1 MQIQNIKPYNMNF
14 MAHYYRI
21 MPNLES
27 MKIIATDNEHQYQD
41 PTIYWNQCGK
51 DEYNFIGGSYSEN
64 EGLDC
69 NIWGLPDIVKYY
81 FKDRETGY
89 IDDNGGKQYQ
99 VNYKDF
105 CAKATAEIRKLHLQ
119 NLIEATNP
127 GKTVGKLMFIDRI
140 KSDIEKIDEPFI
152 MVTPSLYY
160 YQIRNPNLMGVIYTN
175 EAPVNTSHDASQ
187 MRQVT
192 DVCGAVY
199 DPKIIERLKKFEG
212 KNIEIELKDDYI
224 RFNETDK
231 KGKPKVY
238 PKIDVPR
245 LKYCDKILTSDEF
258 TNAVIGAKAVNL
270 RRLEELKEAGII
282 DVKIPKS
289 IGLPYGYIEK
299 LMNVDS
305 DEEKYSM
312 LDVLVR
318 TMEENGIDYEN
329 VIVRSA
335 FNSEDLPNY
344 SAAGL
349 YESKRSP
356 KCYGIDYL
364 FDTIRNV
371 YNSKNN
377 RSAKISRRR
386 YQIDDDNVKP
396 GEIIQDFI
404 ISDYSFTLYTDAND
418 GKVRIELYSNDV
430 SPSSIKKNYAPH
442 IFTYDKKSGKLS
454 YDAIQI
460 PHGAYATFDENGV
473 LVDIEPVKSD
483 LIGNKKLFE
492 KLEKVVQNAL
502 TVEREF
508 GAPQD
513 IEGGIKGDDI
523 YFWQTRNLVM

>member
-1 MQIQNIKPYNMNF
+1 
-14 MAHYYRI
+14 MAHYYKI
-21 MPNLES
+21 MPNYEN
-27 MKIIATDNEHQYQD
+27 ITVIADDEHQYEYPRICWFASDRQND
-41 PTIYWNQCGK
+41 YENGCYRDENHRLCG
-51 DEYNFIGGSYSEN
+51 D
-64 EGLDC
+64 
-69 NIWGLPDIVKYY
+69 IWYTYPLIKYY
-81 FKDRETGY
+81 FQDIETGY
-89 IDDNGGKQYQ
+89 IDDNGGKQYS

-140 KSDIEKIDEPFI
+140 KSDIEQIDEPFI
-152 MVTPSLYY
+152 MVTPNLYL

-175 EAPVNTSHDASQ
+175 EAPVRTSHDASQ
-187 MRQVT
+187 MRQIT

-212 KNIEIELKDDYI
+212 KNIELELKDNYI
-224 RFNETDK
+224 RFNITDK

-258 TNAVIGAKAVNL
+258 TNDVIGAKAVNL

-305 DEEKYSM
+305 DKEKYSM
-312 LDVLVR
+312 LDELKR
-318 TMEENGIDYEN
+318 TMKDNGIVTED

-349 YESKRSP
+349 YESKRAP
-356 KCYGIDYL
+356 YKFYGGIYYL

-371 YNSKNN
+371 YNSKNLTN
-377 RSAKISRRR
+377 PIISRRR
-386 YQIDDDNVKP
+386 HQIKDDDVKP
-396 GEIIQDFI
+396 GAIIQDFI
-404 ISDYSFTLYTDAND
+404 LSDYSFTLYTDTND
-418 GKVRIELYSNDV
+418 GKLRIELYSDV
-430 SPSSIKKNYAPH
+430 AAASSVKRNYVPH

-460 PHGAYATFDENGV
+460 STDASATLDENGE
-473 LVDIEPVKSD
+473 LVDIEPVQTD
-483 LIGNKKLFE
+483 LTGNKKLF
-492 KLEKVVQNAL
+492 KQLEKIVQNAL
-502 TVEREF
+502 TVEKEF

-513 IEGGIKGDDI
+513 IEGGIKDDDI